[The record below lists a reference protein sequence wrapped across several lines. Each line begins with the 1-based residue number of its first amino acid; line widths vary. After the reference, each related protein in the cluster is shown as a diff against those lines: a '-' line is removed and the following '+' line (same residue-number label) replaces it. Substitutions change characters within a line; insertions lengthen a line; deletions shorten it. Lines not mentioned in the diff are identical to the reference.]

1 MENDHSTMIREIK
14 KMKKFKRQ
22 LTEFI
27 WMKERFAT
35 MPDSEQTLLR
45 VVNDRLK
52 RTEDNLE
59 FAENKMTE
67 EILATL
73 HEEMIEICFALPTI
87 KAVWSLAPIMSRC
100 IHRFLKFF
108 LFFI

>member
-35 MPDSEQTLLR
+35 VPHSDQTLLGF
-45 VVNDRLK
+45 VTKRLK

-67 EILATL
+67 DILATL
-73 HEEMIEICFALPTI
+73 HEEMIVEVIQRI
-87 KAVWSLAPIMSRC
+87 DIDSSL
-100 IHRFLKFF
+100 
-108 LFFI
+108 